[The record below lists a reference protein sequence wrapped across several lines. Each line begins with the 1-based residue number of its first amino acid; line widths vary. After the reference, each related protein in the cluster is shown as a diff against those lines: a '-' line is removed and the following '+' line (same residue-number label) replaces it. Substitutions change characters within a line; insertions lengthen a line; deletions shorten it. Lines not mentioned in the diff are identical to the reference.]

1 MLKKISLGVIGPGN
15 HFEKNIFPIIK
26 KYKFIKI
33 KSFLSNKKFFLIN
46 LHVKMKVNFLKMI
59 MILFIFLTQM

>member
-33 KSFLSNKKFFLIN
+33 KSYLSNKNFF
-46 LHVKMKVNFLKMI
+46 
-59 MILFIFLTQM
+59 